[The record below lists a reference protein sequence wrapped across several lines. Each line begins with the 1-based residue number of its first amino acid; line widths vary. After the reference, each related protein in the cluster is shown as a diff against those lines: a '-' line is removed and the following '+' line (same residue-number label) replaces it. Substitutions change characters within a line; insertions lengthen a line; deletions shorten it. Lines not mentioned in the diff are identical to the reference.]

1 MNFMHYAWNKYKRKM
16 ITIEGVYYI
25 DNSNVDKHNNEYL
38 QSVIQGYDFTFIII
52 YMKKIIKTINI
63 IMKNYNLMK

>member
-1 MNFMHYAWNKYKRKM
+1 M
-16 ITIEGVYYI
+16 IPIEGVYYI

>member
-1 MNFMHYAWNKYKRKM
+1 MNFSHYAWNKYKRKM
-16 ITIEGVYYI
+16 IPIEGVYYI